1 MEQRIQHLVT
11 EYLDGELD
19 ERQARELAD
28 HLESNESDRKE
39 FLELA
44 AQARVL
50 SVLLARETSDPE
62 RDIAARVIAELRAR
76 KDASRFVAA
85 VVKRVPKGRRRA
97 RSARRSRPSRSSR
110 TAFMWAAG
118 AIAALLLVAVA
129 LSLIETQRRR
139 DTVVRRPPEPKAV
152 RVRIASIGA
161 TEGSLERTSAGA
173 DGWQEARAGT
183 ELAAGD
189 RVRTQ
194 DSRGRIDFG
203 SGSALYVNRA
213 TEVMFR
219 EEAPRIPR
227 ELLMVRGEVYVETAP
242 QDKGFLVETPHGR
255 AEDRG
260 ARFALKV
267 EPESTTVVA
276 AEGKVRVS
284 TDAGVVELGA
294 EEEVLL
300 ASNLPS
306 KSQARKAR
314 DVGKRLA
321 WTEQLSPPGRSR
333 RETVPVVESFTLM
346 NADTDRPIAGFD
358 PLPDGATLDLAKLPT
373 NRLNIR
379 ANIVPAQVGTVRFRL
394 NGKERPKEEFAPYSL
409 EGDTEG
415 DYNPWTPRPG
425 TYTITATPYL
435 GARATSKTGRPLT
448 ITFSVVGDGNI
459 R

>member
-19 ERQARELAD
+19 EQQSLELAD
-28 HLESNESDRKE
+28 HLASNEKDRSE
-39 FLELA
+39 FLALA
-44 AQARVL
+44 GQGRIL
-50 SVLLARETSDPE
+50 SVLLAPGTSDPE
-62 RDIAARVIAELRAR
+62 RDIAARVIAELRAK

-85 VVKRVPKGRRRA
+85 VVRRVPKRRRRA
-97 RSARRSRPSRSSR
+97 RAAPRRRASR
-110 TAFMWAAG
+110 TAFLWAAG
-118 AIAALLLVAVA
+118 AIAAMLLVAVA
-129 LSLIETQRRR
+129 LSMIEPQRVR
-139 DTVVRRPPEPKAV
+139 DTIARRQPAPKAV
-152 RVRIASIGA
+152 RVRVASIGA
-161 TEGSLERTSAGA
+161 TEGTLERTSAGV
-173 DGWQEARAGT
+173 DGWEEARAGT

-194 DSRGRIDFG
+194 NSRGRIDFG

-219 EEAPRIPR
+219 EEASRIPR

-242 QDKGFLVETPHGR
+242 QDRGFLVETPHGR

-267 EPESTTVVA
+267 EPEGTTVVA

-306 KSQARKAR
+306 PGRARKAR
-314 DVGKRLA
+314 DLGKRLA
-321 WTEQLSPPGRSR
+321 WTEPLSPPGRAR
-333 RETVPVVESFTLM
+333 RGTVPVVESFTLI
-346 NADTDRPIAGFD
+346 NADTDRPIAEFD
-358 PLPDGATLDLAKLPT
+358 PLPDGATIELAKLPT
-373 NRLNIR
+373 RRLNIR
-379 ANIVPAQVGTVRFRL
+379 ANIVPVEVGTVRFRL
-394 NGKERPKEEFAPYSL
+394 NGKEKPKEEFAPYSL

-415 DYNPWTPRPG
+415 DYNPWTPRAG
-425 TYTITATPYL
+425 TYTLTATPYAS
-435 GARATSKTGRPLT
+435 GRAKNKTGKPLT
-448 ITFSVVGDGNI
+448 ITFSVVGGRKI

>member
-1 MEQRIQHLVT
+1 MEQRIQRLVT

-19 ERQARELAD
+19 EQQARELAD
-28 HLESNESDRKE
+28 HLESNESDRNE
-39 FLELA
+39 FMALA
-44 AQARVL
+44 GQGRIL
-50 SVLLARETSDPE
+50 SVLLAPETSDPE
-62 RDIAARVIAELRAR
+62 RDIAARVITELRAK

-85 VVKRVPKGRRRA
+85 VVRRVPKRRRRA
-97 RSARRSRPSRSSR
+97 RSAPRRRPSR
-110 TAFMWAAG
+110 TAFPWVVG

-129 LSLIETQRRR
+129 LSLIETQRPG
-139 DTVVRRPPEPKAV
+139 DTVARRQPAPKAV

-161 TEGSLERTSAGA
+161 TEGALERTSAGV
-173 DGWQEARAGT
+173 DGWEEARAGT

-219 EEAPRIPR
+219 EEASRIPR

-267 EPESTTVVA
+267 EPEGTTVVA

-306 KSQARKAR
+306 PGRARKAR
-314 DVGKRLA
+314 DVGRRLA
-321 WTEQLSPPGRSR
+321 WTEQLSPPGRAR
-333 RETVPVVESFTLM
+333 RETVPVVKSFTLI
-346 NADTDRPIAGFD
+346 NADTDRPVAGFD
-358 PLPDGATLDLAKLPT
+358 PLPDGATIELAKLPT
-373 NRLNIR
+373 RRLNIR
-379 ANIVPAQVGTVRFRL
+379 ANIVPSEVGTVRFRL
-394 NGKERPKEEFAPYSL
+394 NGKDRPKEEFAPYSL
-409 EGDTEG
+409 EGDAEG
-415 DYNPWTPRPG
+415 DYNPWTPRAG
-425 TYTITATPYL
+425 TYTLTATPYAAG
-435 GARATSKTGRPLT
+435 GARGKAGRPLT
-448 ITFSVVGDGNI
+448 ITFIVVGG
-459 R
+459 RKMR

>member
-19 ERQARELAD
+19 QRQARELAD

-50 SVLLARETSDPE
+50 SVLLAPETSDPE

-85 VVKRVPKGRRRA
+85 VVRRVPKRRRRA
-97 RSARRSRPSRSSR
+97 RAAPRHRTGR
-110 TAFMWAAG
+110 TAFPWVVG

-129 LSLIETQRRR
+129 LSLIETQRRT
-139 DTVVRRPPEPKAV
+139 DTVVRRPPAPKAV

-161 TEGSLERTSAGA
+161 TEGALERTNAGA

-255 AEDRG
+255 ARDDG

-284 TDAGVVELGA
+284 TAAGVVELGA

-306 KSQARKAR
+306 QGRARKAR
-314 DVGKRLA
+314 DVGKRLE

-333 RETVPVVESFTLM
+333 SETVPVVESFTLM
-346 NADTDRPIAGFD
+346 NADTDQPVAGFD

-373 NRLNIR
+373 RRLNIR

-394 NGKERPKEEFAPYSL
+394 NGKEKPKEEFAPYSL

-415 DYNPWTPRPG
+415 DYNPWTPRAG
-425 TYTITATPYL
+425 TYTLTATPYAS
-435 GARATSKTGRPLT
+435 GRAKGKTGRPLT
-448 ITFSVVGDGNI
+448 ITFSVVGGKRI